1 MCHQYISISLNF
13 DELHPVLNKC
23 LLMTQVV
30 PSTKC
35 YLYLEFCFVLLLHH
49 CLWQIRS
56 SRESNVEEK
65 ETSDTMSDM
74 TRFKSLGKY
83 EDWMFMNPSPT
94 RILGETEEE
103 NLKLNS
109 ESFFSSY
116 ILPIFTPSPSS
127 ITSTR
132 VLLSVSPEGR
142 KNKKSYSR
150 LVSRGSSWGQCCR

>member
-1 MCHQYISISLNF
+1 
-13 DELHPVLNKC
+13 
-23 LLMTQVV
+23 
-30 PSTKC
+30 
-35 YLYLEFCFVLLLHH
+35 
-49 CLWQIRS
+49 
-56 SRESNVEEK
+56 
-65 ETSDTMSDM
+65 MSDM

-94 RILGETEEE
+94 RILGEAEEE

-132 VLLSVSPEGR
+132 VLPECE
-142 KNKKSYSR
+142 
-150 LVSRGSSWGQCCR
+150 SRGQEEQEILRSPCLQRQFMGPVLQVGGEVGESVKFTDFGGGN